1 MAALFLS
8 SSFLFLFY
16 LFFSIALAVEA
27 EINEQVRFSLSFFY
41 MLLLAV
47 RCCTYCEVNGNYVK
61 GIAGIQL
68 PPLSIS
74 FTLMGHQLPQNS
86 SLTRSHCLNQHQ

>member
-1 MAALFLS
+1 MWQHCFW
-8 SSFLFLFY
+8 SSFYFIFFLF
-16 LFFSIALAVEA
+16 AVEA
-27 EINEQVRFSLSFFY
+27 EINHQVGFSFSFFY
-41 MLLLAV
+41 VLLSAV
-47 RCCTYCEVNGNYVK
+47 RRCTHCEVNGNYVK

-74 FTLMGHQLPQNS
+74 FTLMGHQLQQNS